1 MNRLD
6 EFLSILC
13 GHFDNAAQVRKLEEQ
28 GVRNFPFAEHVNTVC
43 QDKITGLPTDF
54 HGKFVLEE
62 SYYTTDGKPMPRRT
76 SFSLQR
82 RKRGFC

>member
-13 GHFDNAAQVRKLEEQ
+13 GHFDNAAQVRELEEQ

-43 QDKITGLPTDF
+43 WKRAIIPLT
-54 HGKFVLEE
+54 E
-62 SYYTTDGKPMPRRT
+62 KPMPRRT